1 MPAEIPAGQVPT
13 LLPLA
18 APPSPA
24 PAAEPESTALF
35 APPPVPCYEQD
46 KPSLCKKVHEWT
58 GNEWVAQSSDWLI
71 ARPLKIV
78 AIIAAAVLVRWL
90 VHRAIKR
97 IAARASRGGALNR
110 FRNHHPAQDQAGTL
124 ATERRRQRI
133 ATMASVFASTSTIVI
148 GVIAGLTALG
158 ELDVNIGPFIA
169 GAGILGVALGFGA
182 QSLVKDFLSGI
193 FMILEDQYGVGDDID
208 VGTAT
213 GIVEAVGLRVTR
225 IRDINGTVWYVR
237 NGEVL
242 AVGNRSHGWART
254 VLDVDIA
261 YAEDIPRVKKL
272 LNEVGEAI
280 VADSEYKEL
289 ILEPPTVWGVEALG
303 ADAVVMRMVVKTMPG
318 MQYKVARA
326 LRERVKEA
334 LDAHGVEIP
343 FPQRTI
349 WVRNDAKNP
358 APDLASH

>member
-1 MPAEIPAGQVPT
+1 MPAAQVAQLVPA

-18 APPSPA
+18 NPSPPPA
-24 PAAEPESTALF
+24 PSAGPVSLF
-35 APPPVPCYEQD
+35 APGPVPCYEQQA
-46 KPSLCKKVHEWT
+46 PSLCKKVHEWT
-58 GNEWVAQSSDWLI
+58 GNDWVAQSSDWLI
-71 ARPLKIV
+71 QRPLKILAIVVV
-78 AIIAAAVLVRWL
+78 AVVVRWL

-97 IAARASRGGALNR
+97 LATRASRGNAFTR
-110 FRNHHPAQDQAGTL
+110 FRNHNHDPAGTL

-148 GVIAGLTALG
+148 GVVAALTVLG
-158 ELDVNIGPFIA
+158 ELNVNIGPFIA
-169 GAGILGVALGFGA
+169 GAGIIGIALGFGA

-208 VGTAT
+208 VGTAK

-225 IRDINGTVWYVR
+225 IRDVNGTVWYVR

-254 VLDVDIA
+254 VLDLDVA
-261 YAEDIPRVKKL
+261 YGEDIPRVRKIL
-272 LNEVGEAI
+272 DEVGQSI
-280 VADSEYKEL
+280 IADPEYKDL
-289 ILEPPTVWGVEALG
+289 VLEPPSVWGVEALG
-303 ADAVVMRMVVKTMPG
+303 TDSVVVRMVVKTMPG

-334 LDAHGVEIP
+334 LDDAGVEIP

-349 WVRNDAKNP
+349 WVRSDPKAP
-358 APDLASH
+358 AGDLASH

>member
-1 MPAEIPAGQVPT
+1 MRVSQIPA
-13 LLPLA
+13 LFPLA
-18 APPSPA
+18 NPSPS
-24 PAAEPESTALF
+24 PSAAEPTSIF
-35 APPPVPCYEQD
+35 APATVPCYEED

-78 AIIAAAVLVRWL
+78 AIIVVAVVIRWL

-97 IAARASRGGALNR
+97 IAARASRGNALSR
-110 FRNHHPAQDQAGTL
+110 FRQNHHPQDPGTL

-148 GVIAGLTALG
+148 GVIATLTALG

-208 VGTAT
+208 VGTAS

-261 YAEDIPRVKKL
+261 YAEDIPRVRKL
-272 LNEVGEAI
+272 LNETGLALM
-280 VADSEYKEL
+280 DDPDFKEL

-318 MQYKVARA
+318 LQYKVARA

-334 LDAHGVEIP
+334 LDNAGVEIP

-349 WVRNDAKNP
+349 WVRNDPKAP
-358 APDLASH
+358 AGDLASH